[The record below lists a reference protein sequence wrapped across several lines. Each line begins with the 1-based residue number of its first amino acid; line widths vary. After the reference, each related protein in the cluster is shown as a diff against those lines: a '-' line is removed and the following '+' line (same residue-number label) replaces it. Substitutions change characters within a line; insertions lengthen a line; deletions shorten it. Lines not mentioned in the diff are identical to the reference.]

1 MTRELPVHEIDFS
14 VLLRDGDRVT
24 WGQAAA
30 EPTSLTEALLAQ
42 RARLP
47 AISAFVGMS
56 WGTPLDGAA
65 DSPIRFLSYCGAGK
79 NRALDQLGRLTILPS
94 SYLELPTVLAGR
106 IDVLMLNLADDGQGR
121 FSFGAA
127 HEYLPALV
135 DGARLVIAE
144 VNEQTPWTHG
154 ERVLGRDDID
164 IVVRTSRPLA
174 APPPAKPGEADY
186 AIARHV
192 AGLVEDGATLQI
204 GVGALPET
212 ILSALSGHRDLG
224 LHTGLVTD
232 GVVDLIEAGVLTN
245 ARKTLDPGISIAGF
259 VAGGRRLLDHL
270 HDNRSFCFRQT
281 AYTHGPS
288 VLDRLDRFTSIN
300 AALEVDLTGQINAEV
315 AGGRYVGAV
324 GGAGDF
330 LRGAQRSRG
339 GVPIV
344 ALPATVVSRSGVASR
359 IVASLS
365 GPVST
370 PRSDVGFIVTE
381 YGIADLRGQTLP
393 ERRRRMIAIAAPQF
407 REGLERAA
415 TVDMPAQA
423 PAWMIERASG

>member
-1 MTRELPVHEIDFS
+1 MARELSAQSLDFS
-14 VLLRDGDRVT
+14 TLLRAGDWVT
-24 WGQAAA
+24 WGQVAA
-30 EPTSLTEALLAQ
+30 EPTTLTEALLAQ
-42 RARLP
+42 RERLP
-47 AISAFVGMS
+47 PISAFVGMS
-56 WGTPLDGAA
+56 WGTPLEGAGDGA
-65 DSPIRFLSYCGAGK
+65 IRFFSYCGAAK
-79 NRALDQLGRLTILPS
+79 NRTLEQAGRLTILPS
-94 SYLELPTVLAGR
+94 SYLELPTVLASR
-106 IDVLMLNLADDGQGR
+106 IDVLMLNLADDGQGH

-127 HEYLPALV
+127 HEYLVPLV
-135 DGARLVIAE
+135 DRARLVIAE

-154 ERVLGRDDID
+154 ERVLGHDDID
-164 IVVRTSRPLA
+164 ILVRTSRPLA
-174 APPPAKPGEADY
+174 EPPPAKPGEADD

-212 ILSALSGHRDLG
+212 ILSALSGHHDLG

-232 GVVDLIEAGVLTN
+232 GVVDLIEAGMLTN

-259 VAGGRRLLDHL
+259 AAGGRRLLDHL

-288 VLDRLDRFTSIN
+288 VLERLDRFTSIN

-344 ALPATVVSRSGVASR
+344 ALPATVTGRNGVTSR

-381 YGIADLRGQTLP
+381 YGVADLRGQTLL
-393 ERRRRMIAIAAPQF
+393 ERRRRMIEIAAPQF
-407 REGLERAA
+407 REVLERAVA
-415 TVDMPAQA
+415 GDRSAQVA
-423 PAWMIERASG
+423 LRQNG

>member
-1 MTRELPVHEIDFS
+1 MARELSAQSLDFAT
-14 VLLRDGDRVT
+14 LLRAGDWVT
-24 WGQAAA
+24 WGQVAA
-30 EPTSLTEALLAQ
+30 EPMTLTEALLAQ
-42 RARLP
+42 RERLP
-47 AISAFVGMS
+47 LISAFVGMS
-56 WGTPLDGAA
+56 WGTPLEGAGGGA
-65 DSPIRFLSYCGAGK
+65 IRFFSYCGAAK
-79 NRALDQLGRLTILPS
+79 NRTLEQAGRLTILPS
-94 SYLELPTVLAGR
+94 SYLELPTVLAAR
-106 IDVLMLNLADDGQGR
+106 IDVLMLNLADDGQGH

-127 HEYLPALV
+127 HEYLVPLV
-135 DGARLVIAE
+135 DRARLVIAE

-154 ERVLGRDDID
+154 ERVLGHDDID

-174 APPPAKPGEADY
+174 PPPPAKPGEADY
-186 AIARHV
+186 VIARHV

-245 ARKTLDPGISIAGF
+245 ACKTLDPGISIAGF
-259 VAGGRRLLDHL
+259 AAGGRRLLDHL
-270 HDNRSFCFRQT
+270 HDNRGFCFRQT
-281 AYTHGPS
+281 AYTHGPA
-288 VLDRLDRFTSIN
+288 VLERLDRFTSIN

-315 AGGRYVGAV
+315 AGSRYVGAV

-344 ALPATVVSRSGVASR
+344 ALPATVTGRNGMTSR

-381 YGIADLRGQTLP
+381 YGVADLRGQTLP
-393 ERRRRMIAIAAPQF
+393 ERRRRMIEIAAPQF
-407 REGLERAA
+407 REVLERAVA
-415 TVDMPAQA
+415 GDRSA
-423 PAWMIERASG
+423 PAALRQNG